1 LKAMTTRITL
11 DVPDEVYRR
20 AQDLALVAGREIGE
34 VLSQAL
40 ALSLASVA
48 LAPEPSDLTSMGQ
61 LNDGQVLAL
70 CELQLPPAQDQRL
83 SELLDRQQAGLISEV
98 ERPELTA
105 LMQTYQLR
113 LLRKAQALREAVQ
126 RGLLPPLSS

>member
-1 LKAMTTRITL
+1 MTTRITL

-40 ALSLASVA
+40 SLSLAPAV
-48 LAPEPSDLTSMGQ
+48 LAPEPADLTPVGQ
-61 LNDGQVLAL
+61 LSNGEVLAL
-70 CELQLPPAQDQRL
+70 CELQLPSGQDQRL
-83 SELLDRQQAGLISEV
+83 SELLDQQQAGLLSEV

-126 RGLLPPLSS
+126 RGLLPPLSP

>member
-1 LKAMTTRITL
+1 MTTRITL

-40 ALSLASVA
+40 ALSLTPVA
-48 LAPEPSDLTSMGQ
+48 LTPEPRDLTTVGQ
-61 LNDGQVLAL
+61 LSDDQVLAL
-70 CELQLPPAQDQRL
+70 CELQLPARQDQRL
-83 SELLDRQQAGLISEV
+83 SELLDQQQAGLLSEV
-98 ERPELTA
+98 EHPELTA

-126 RGLLPPLSS
+126 RGLLPPLSP

>member
-1 LKAMTTRITL
+1 
-11 DVPDEVYRR
+11 
-20 AQDLALVAGREIGE
+20 LVAGREIGE

-40 ALSLASVA
+40 SLSLAPVA
-48 LAPEPSDLTSMGQ
+48 LTPEPADLTSMGQ
-61 LNDGQVLAL
+61 LGDDQVLAL
-70 CELQLPPAQDQRL
+70 CELQLPTGQDQRL

-113 LLRKAQALREAVQ
+113 LLRRNLSMTLRHSAT
-126 RGLLPPLSS
+126 RI

>member
-1 LKAMTTRITL
+1 MTTRITL

-40 ALSLASVA
+40 SLSLAPVA
-48 LAPEPSDLTSMGQ
+48 LAPEPADLTSMGQ
-61 LNDGQVLAL
+61 LSDEQVLAL
-70 CELQLPPAQDQRL
+70 CELQLPTGQDQRL
-83 SELLDRQQAGLISEV
+83 SELLDRQHAGLISEV
-98 ERPELTA
+98 ERPELTT

-126 RGLLPPLSS
+126 RGLLPPLSP

>member
-1 LKAMTTRITL
+1 MTTRITL

-40 ALSLASVA
+40 SLSLAPVA
-48 LAPEPSDLTSMGQ
+48 LTPEPADLTSMGQ
-61 LNDGQVLAL
+61 LGDDQVLAL
-70 CELQLPPAQDQRL
+70 CELQLPAGQDQRL
-83 SELLDRQQAGLISEV
+83 SELLDRQQAGLLSEV
-98 ERPELTA
+98 ERPELTT

-126 RGLLPPLSS
+126 RGLLPPLSP

>member
-1 LKAMTTRITL
+1 MTTRITL

-48 LAPEPSDLTSMGQ
+48 LAPEPADLTSVGH

-70 CELQLPPAQDQRL
+70 CELQLPTGQDQRL

-126 RGLLPPLSS
+126 RGLLPPLSP